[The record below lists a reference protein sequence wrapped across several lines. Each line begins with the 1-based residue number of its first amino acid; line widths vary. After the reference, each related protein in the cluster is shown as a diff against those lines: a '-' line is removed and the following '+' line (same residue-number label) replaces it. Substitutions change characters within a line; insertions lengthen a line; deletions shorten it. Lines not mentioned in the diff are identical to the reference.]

1 MAEENDDG
9 QEKTE
14 EPSQR
19 KIDKSRED
27 GKVLTSKEMF
37 IFTSI
42 FTAMVLMF
50 FSTMIFQ
57 TILGKWLS
65 LFYFDYPRDLN
76 KQIIEKFSDIIKLMI
91 YPIIFIGVPLMII
104 TLITQAVV
112 GGFNFALKA
121 ALPKANKMNPLKG
134 LKRMFGMKGLVELAK
149 SLLKLIL
156 LTS

>member
-65 LFYFDYPRDLN
+65 LFYFD
-76 KQIIEKFSDIIKLMI
+76 
-91 YPIIFIGVPLMII
+91 
-104 TLITQAVV
+104 
-112 GGFNFALKA
+112 
-121 ALPKANKMNPLKG
+121 
-134 LKRMFGMKGLVELAK
+134 
-149 SLLKLIL
+149 
-156 LTS
+156 